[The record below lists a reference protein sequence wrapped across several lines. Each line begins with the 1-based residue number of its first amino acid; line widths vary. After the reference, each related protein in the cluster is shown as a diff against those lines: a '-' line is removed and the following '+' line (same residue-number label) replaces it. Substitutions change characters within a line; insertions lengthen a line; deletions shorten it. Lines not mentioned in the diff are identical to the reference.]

1 MASKPPAQIEQAEE
15 GTSEEILVQQLEPYI
30 KPNSRLQV
38 ERVVTTVMQKFHSGP
53 LPAPEDLEH
62 YGRIVDRGAERIFDM
77 TEREQAHRHL
87 MEQRTIRGEFGI
99 RILGQIGA
107 ITTVVALAALTAYCA
122 SVGQPIVAGG
132 IVAIGTVAGV
142 FLKYSAQ
149 RVDQHPPAPPA
160 KQPPRRKR
168 K

>member
-1 MASKPPAQIEQAEE
+1 MASKPAAQIEQAAD
-15 GTSEEILVQQLEPYI
+15 GTSEETLVEQLEPYI
-30 KPNSRLQV
+30 KPNSRLEF
-38 ERVVTTVMQKFHSGP
+38 ERVLTTVLRKSHSGP

-62 YGRIVDRGAERIFDM
+62 YGQIVDRGAERIFDM

-87 MEQRTIRGEFGI
+87 MERRTVRGEFGI

-107 ITTVVALAALTAYCA
+107 IATVASLAALTAYCA
-122 SVGQPIVAGG
+122 SIGQPVVAGG

-149 RVDQHPPAPPA
+149 RVDQPAPPA
-160 KQPPRRKR
+160 KQQPRRKR

>member
-1 MASKPPAQIEQAEE
+1 LPNEPSNQVVQSEDE
-15 GTSEEILVQQLEPYI
+15 TSEKMLVQELEPFI
-30 KPNSRLQV
+30 KPNSRQQV

-87 MEQRTIRGEFGI
+87 IERRVVRSEFGI
-99 RILGQIGA
+99 RFIGQFGA
-107 ITTVVALAALTAYCA
+107 IAIVALLAALTAYCA
-122 SVGQPIVAGG
+122 SIGEPLVAAV
-132 IVAIGTVAGV
+132 IVAIGGVAGA

-149 RVDQHPPAPPA
+149 RVDQPPPAV
-160 KQPPRRKR
+160 KQQPKRKR